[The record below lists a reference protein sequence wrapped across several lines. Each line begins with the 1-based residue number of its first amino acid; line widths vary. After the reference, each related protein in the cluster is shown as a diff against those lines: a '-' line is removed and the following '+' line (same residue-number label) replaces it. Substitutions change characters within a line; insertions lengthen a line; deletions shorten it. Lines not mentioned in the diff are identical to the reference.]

1 MLLSD
6 LAVGTK
12 VADVNSKY
20 NNKIIMWTVASKN
33 HYGNNQVTLISDVL
47 ALKPSDAKEAGNSNS
62 RNTYGN
68 NRYSLSNIHSWL
80 NSNKDN
86 WYEAKHSLDAPP
98 VSSLVTANPYD
109 TEKGFCTNLSSKFL
123 NKVKTTTITTALP
136 TCDGGGSEN
145 ISCKFFLPSLMEVGL
160 GQENGISEGS
170 QFPLFTDN
178 ASRIIEFGGAS
189 REWEL
194 RTPASNNGY
203 DFRHIRPNGTNYT
216 NIANNGYLG
225 IRTVCN
231 IDANIEVENKNSY
244 YELKLSSYLSDT
256 TSLKNVVTELENKKE
271 ITKQLRTNLY
281 NILNDKGV
289 EVKEDYTLT
298 ALINEVKDI
307 SNINVKVYNKLPSV
321 VENGQIVLISDKY
334 NNVYISKEEPS
345 MDNNDIWIK
354 KNDDGIEFK
363 VSSKNVVLNSK
374 IYGAVKKVNSETEP
388 IASYIGVDGEWI
400 YMGSYYLFK
409 ENKGNSYSHLY
420 DVKISDPG
428 ISNINIGND
437 KISLGF
443 NFYDMASGKST
454 LKLTSKNLID
464 LSMFNRFYFDFDSNC
479 KSNYGTFIVRLINES
494 KSTVASYTVGLNESR
509 NLRSIDVSKVNVR
522 CKFEVYGELSTNGGY
537 GSVSR
542 NMNLYNIY
550 FE

>member
-6 LAVGTK
+6 LAIGTK

-47 ALKPSDAKEAGNSNS
+47 ALKPSDAKENGNSNS
-62 RNTYGN
+62 RNSYGN

-80 NSNKDN
+80 NSNKAN

-98 VSSLVTANPYD
+98 SSSLVSANPYD

-123 NKVKTTTITTALP
+123 NKIKTTTITTAIP
-136 TCDGGGSEN
+136 TCDGGGSET

-189 REWEL
+189 REWGL

-216 NIANNGYLG
+216 NIANNGYIG

-231 IDANIEVENKNSY
+231 IDANIEVENKSSY

-298 ALINEVKDI
+298 ALINEIKDV
-307 SNINVKVYNKLPSV
+307 SNVNVKVYNKLPSV
-321 VENGQIVLISDKY
+321 VENGQIAIVTDTC
-334 NNVYISKEEPS
+334 NNITVAYDYPS
-345 MDNNDIWIK
+345 SPVANDIFIRIVD
-354 KNDDGIEFK
+354 KNQ
-363 VSSKNVVLNSK
+363 
-374 IYGAVKKVNSETEP
+374 
-388 IASYIGVDGEWI
+388 
-400 YMGSYYLFK
+400 
-409 ENKGNSYSHLY
+409 
-420 DVKISDPG
+420 
-428 ISNINIGND
+428 
-437 KISLGF
+437 
-443 NFYDMASGKST
+443 
-454 LKLTSKNLID
+454 
-464 LSMFNRFYFDFDSNC
+464 
-479 KSNYGTFIVRLINES
+479 
-494 KSTVASYTVGLNESR
+494 
-509 NLRSIDVSKVNVR
+509 
-522 CKFEVYGELSTNGGY
+522 CKFEVGTNKKIEVYVFGAWKYNGSTWDRIDSYIGLNNEWFPMNKEILFESGNGLSYEKYFTVRKSWENGNNTDGGQYSFTNDYIYLKDDLSYMDKSNNSHIKSKSIDFKDINYVYVDYEVKNRWNAEQYIMAGTVKYSITDRTVKRNVLTLDMRNYNKVSNITFYMGYTSGGSAY
-537 GSVSR
+537 TDIKI
-542 NMNLYNIY
+542 YNIWC
-550 FE
+550 E

>member
-6 LAVGTK
+6 LPIGTK

-47 ALKPSDAKEAGNSNS
+47 ALKPFDAKESGNSNS
-62 RNTYGN
+62 RNSYGN

-80 NSNKDN
+80 NSNKAN

-98 VSSLVTANPYD
+98 SSSLVSANPYD

-123 NKVKTTTITTALP
+123 NKIKTTTITTAIP
-136 TCDGGGSEN
+136 TCDGGGSET

-189 REWEL
+189 REWGL

-216 NIANNGYLG
+216 NIANNGYIG

-231 IDANIEVENKNSY
+231 IDANIEVENKSSY

-289 EVKEDYTLT
+289 EVREDYTLT
-298 ALINEVKDI
+298 ALINEVKDV
-307 SNINVKVYNKLPSV
+307 SNVNVKVYNKLPSV
-321 VENGQIVLISDKY
+321 VENGQIAIVTDTCNNITVTYDYPSSPLLNDVFVRITDK
-334 NNVYISKEEPS
+334 NQ
-345 MDNNDIWIK
+345 
-354 KNDDGIEFK
+354 
-363 VSSKNVVLNSK
+363 
-374 IYGAVKKVNSETEP
+374 
-388 IASYIGVDGEWI
+388 
-400 YMGSYYLFK
+400 
-409 ENKGNSYSHLY
+409 
-420 DVKISDPG
+420 
-428 ISNINIGND
+428 
-437 KISLGF
+437 
-443 NFYDMASGKST
+443 
-454 LKLTSKNLID
+454 
-464 LSMFNRFYFDFDSNC
+464 
-479 KSNYGTFIVRLINES
+479 
-494 KSTVASYTVGLNESR
+494 
-509 NLRSIDVSKVNVR
+509 
-522 CKFEVYGELSTNGGY
+522 CKFEVGTNKKIEVYVFGAWKYNGSTWDRIDSYIGIDNVWFPMNKEILFENGNGLVYEKYFKTRKSWANGNTNTGEITFTNDYIYMKDDLSYMTKSNYSHIKSKSIDFKDINYVYIDYEVKDRWNAEQYIMAGTVKY
-537 GSVSR
+537 SITDRTVKRNVLTLDMRNYNEVSDITFY
-542 NMNLYNIY
+542 MGFSSGASAYTDIKIYNIWC
-550 FE
+550 E

>member
-6 LAVGTK
+6 LPIGTK

-20 NNKIIMWTVASKN
+20 NNKIIIWTVASKN

-47 ALKPSDAKEAGNSNS
+47 ALKPSDAKESGNSNS

-80 NSNKDN
+80 NSNKAN

-98 VSSLVTANPYD
+98 SSSLVSANPYD

-123 NKVKTTTITTALP
+123 NKIKTTTITTAIP
-136 TCDGGGSEN
+136 TCDGGGSET

-189 REWEL
+189 REWGL

-216 NIANNGYLG
+216 NVANNGYIG

-231 IDANIEVENKNSY
+231 IDSNIEVENKSSY
-244 YELKLSSYLSDT
+244 YELKLSNYLNENA
-256 TSLKNVVTELENKKE
+256 SLSSALSVLENKKE

-298 ALINEVKDI
+298 ALINEVKDV
-307 SNINVKVYNKLPSV
+307 SNVNVKVYNKLPSV
-321 VENGQIVLISDKY
+321 VENGQIAIVTDTCNNITVTYDYPSSPLLNDVFVRITDK
-334 NNVYISKEEPS
+334 NQ
-345 MDNNDIWIK
+345 
-354 KNDDGIEFK
+354 
-363 VSSKNVVLNSK
+363 
-374 IYGAVKKVNSETEP
+374 
-388 IASYIGVDGEWI
+388 
-400 YMGSYYLFK
+400 
-409 ENKGNSYSHLY
+409 
-420 DVKISDPG
+420 
-428 ISNINIGND
+428 
-437 KISLGF
+437 
-443 NFYDMASGKST
+443 
-454 LKLTSKNLID
+454 
-464 LSMFNRFYFDFDSNC
+464 
-479 KSNYGTFIVRLINES
+479 
-494 KSTVASYTVGLNESR
+494 
-509 NLRSIDVSKVNVR
+509 
-522 CKFEVYGELSTNGGY
+522 CKFEVGTNKKIEVYVFGAWKYNGSTWDRIDSYIGIDNVWFPMNKEILFENGNGLVYEKYFKTRKSWANGNTNTGEITFTNDYIYMKDDLSYMTKSNYSHIKSKSIDFKDINYVYIDYEVKDRWNAEQYIMAGTVKYSITNRTVKRNVLTLDMRNYNEVSDITFYMGYSSGGSAY
-537 GSVSR
+537 TDIKI
-542 NMNLYNIY
+542 YNIWC
-550 FE
+550 E

>member
-6 LAVGTK
+6 LPIGTK

-20 NNKIIMWTVASKN
+20 NNKIIIWTVASKN

-47 ALKPSDAKEAGNSNS
+47 ALKPSDAKETENSNS
-62 RNTYGN
+62 RNSYGN

-136 TCDGGGSEN
+136 TCDGGGSET

-216 NIANNGYLG
+216 NVANNGYIG

-231 IDANIEVENKNSY
+231 IDANIEVEKKSSY
-244 YELKLSSYLSDT
+244 YELKLSNYLNKNA
-256 TSLKNVVTELENKKE
+256 SLSSALSVLENKKE
-271 ITKQLRTNLY
+271 ITKQLRDRLSNILYLKCIEVNETDTLTTLIEKVNNLNAEEVITDFIFYDNGKYPSGEKLISTYSDSGTSLTEETENLY
-281 NILNDKGV
+281 LQAETDFDEASLIVSTSSKKDLSNYTKLKISVKNYTKQGTSPGIFAWLAVAEKNNDFNKVAFTSIESNGEISVDITSLNAEYYCKIILN
-289 EVKEDYTLT
+289 
-298 ALINEVKDI
+298 
-307 SNINVKVYNKLPSV
+307 
-321 VENGQIVLISDKY
+321 
-334 NNVYISKEEPS
+334 
-345 MDNNDIWIK
+345 
-354 KNDDGIEFK
+354 
-363 VSSKNVVLNSK
+363 
-374 IYGAVKKVNSETEP
+374 
-388 IASYIGVDGEWI
+388 VDGTTTSDGMLKMRI
-400 YMGSYYLFK
+400 
-409 ENKGNSYSHLY
+409 NKMWL
-420 DVKISDPG
+420 
-428 ISNINIGND
+428 
-437 KISLGF
+437 
-443 NFYDMASGKST
+443 
-454 LKLTSKNLID
+454 
-464 LSMFNRFYFDFDSNC
+464 
-479 KSNYGTFIVRLINES
+479 E
-494 KSTVASYTVGLNESR
+494 
-509 NLRSIDVSKVNVR
+509 
-522 CKFEVYGELSTNGGY
+522 
-537 GSVSR
+537 
-542 NMNLYNIY
+542 
-550 FE
+550 

>member
-1 MLLSD
+1 MFLSD

-47 ALKPSDAKEAGNSNS
+47 ALKPSDAKEDGNSNS
-62 RNTYGN
+62 RNSYGN

-98 VSSLVTANPYD
+98 SSSLVSTNPYD

-123 NKVKTTTITTALP
+123 SKVKTTTITTAIP

-231 IDANIEVENKNSY
+231 IDANIEVKNKNSY

-271 ITKQLRTNLY
+271 TTKQLRSNLY

-289 EVKEDYTLT
+289 DVREDYTLT
-298 ALINEVKDI
+298 ALINEVKDV
-307 SNINVKVYNKLPSV
+307 SSVNVKVYNKLPSV
-321 VENGQIVLISDKY
+321 VENGQIAIVTDTCNNITVTYDYPSSPLLNDVFVRITDK
-334 NNVYISKEEPS
+334 NQ
-345 MDNNDIWIK
+345 
-354 KNDDGIEFK
+354 
-363 VSSKNVVLNSK
+363 
-374 IYGAVKKVNSETEP
+374 
-388 IASYIGVDGEWI
+388 
-400 YMGSYYLFK
+400 
-409 ENKGNSYSHLY
+409 
-420 DVKISDPG
+420 
-428 ISNINIGND
+428 
-437 KISLGF
+437 
-443 NFYDMASGKST
+443 
-454 LKLTSKNLID
+454 
-464 LSMFNRFYFDFDSNC
+464 
-479 KSNYGTFIVRLINES
+479 
-494 KSTVASYTVGLNESR
+494 
-509 NLRSIDVSKVNVR
+509 
-522 CKFEVYGELSTNGGY
+522 CKFEVGTNKKIEVYVFGAWKYNGSTWDRIDSYIGIDNVWFPMNKEILFENGNGLVYEKYFKTRKSWANGNTNTGEITFTNDYIYMKDDLSYMTKSNYSHIKSKSIDFKDINYVYIDYEVKDRWNAEQYIMAGTVKYSITNRTVKRNVLTLDMRNY
-537 GSVSR
+537 NEVSDITFY
-542 NMNLYNIY
+542 MGFSSGASAYTDIKIYNIWC
-550 FE
+550 E

>member
-47 ALKPSDAKEAGNSNS
+47 ALKPSDAKENGNSNS
-62 RNTYGN
+62 RNSYGN

-86 WYEAKHSLDAPP
+86 WYVPTHSLDAPP
-98 VSSLVTANPYD
+98 SAEYVSTNAYD
-109 TEKGFCTNLSSKFL
+109 AEKGFCTNLSSKFL
-123 NKVKTTTITTALP
+123 NKIKTTTITTAIP
-136 TCDGGGSEN
+136 TCDGGGSET

-160 GQENGISEGS
+160 GQENRISEGS

-194 RTPASNNGY
+194 RTPSSNNGY

-216 NIANNGYLG
+216 NIANNGDLG

-443 NFYDMASGKST
+443 NFYDMAAGKST

-464 LSMFNRFYFDFDSNC
+464 LSMYNRFYFDFDSNC

-522 CKFEVYGELSTNGGY
+522 CKFEVYGELSTSGGY

>member
-6 LAVGTK
+6 LAIGTK

-47 ALKPSDAKEAGNSNS
+47 ALKPSDAKEDGNSNS
-62 RNTYGN
+62 RNSYGN

-86 WYEAKHSLDAPP
+86 WYVPTHSLDAPP
-98 VSSLVTANPYD
+98 SAEYVSTNAYD
-109 TEKGFCTNLSSKFL
+109 AEKGFCTNLSSKFL
-123 NKVKTTTITTALP
+123 SKVKTTTITTAIP

-194 RTPASNNGY
+194 RTPSSNNGY

-225 IRTVCN
+225 IRAVCN

-271 ITKQLRTNLY
+271 TTKQLRSNLY

-298 ALINEVKDI
+298 ALINEVKDV
-307 SNINVKVYNKLPSV
+307 SNVNVKVYNKLPSV
-321 VENGQIVLISDKY
+321 VENGQIAIVTDACNNITVTYDYPSSPLLNDVFVRITDK
-334 NNVYISKEEPS
+334 NQ
-345 MDNNDIWIK
+345 
-354 KNDDGIEFK
+354 
-363 VSSKNVVLNSK
+363 
-374 IYGAVKKVNSETEP
+374 
-388 IASYIGVDGEWI
+388 
-400 YMGSYYLFK
+400 
-409 ENKGNSYSHLY
+409 
-420 DVKISDPG
+420 
-428 ISNINIGND
+428 
-437 KISLGF
+437 
-443 NFYDMASGKST
+443 
-454 LKLTSKNLID
+454 
-464 LSMFNRFYFDFDSNC
+464 
-479 KSNYGTFIVRLINES
+479 
-494 KSTVASYTVGLNESR
+494 
-509 NLRSIDVSKVNVR
+509 
-522 CKFEVYGELSTNGGY
+522 CKFEVGTNKKIEVYVFGAWKYNGSTWDRIDSYIGIDNVWFPMNKEILFENGNGLVYEKYFKTRKSWANGNTNTGEITFTNDYIYMKDDLSYMTKSNYSHIKSKSIDFKDINYVYIDYEVKDRWNAEQYIMAGTVKYSITNRTVKRNVLTLDMRNYNEVSDITFYMGYSSGGSAY
-537 GSVSR
+537 TDIKI
-542 NMNLYNIY
+542 YNIWC
-550 FE
+550 E

>member
-6 LAVGTK
+6 LAIGTK

-47 ALKPSDAKEAGNSNS
+47 ALKPSDAKENENSNS
-62 RNTYGN
+62 RNSYGN

-86 WYEAKHSLDAPP
+86 WYVPTHSLDAPP
-98 VSSLVTANPYD
+98 SAEYVSTNAYD

-123 NKVKTTTITTALP
+123 SKVKTTTITTAIP

-194 RTPASNNGY
+194 RTPSSNNGY

-225 IRTVCN
+225 IRAVCN
-231 IDANIEVENKNSY
+231 IDANIEVENKSSY

-289 EVKEDYTLT
+289 EVREDYALT
-298 ALINEVKDI
+298 TLINKVKDV
-307 SNINVKVYNKLPSV
+307 SSVNVKVYNKLPSV
-321 VENGQIVLISDKY
+321 VENGQIAIVTDTCNNITVTYDYPSSPLLNDVFVRITDK
-334 NNVYISKEEPS
+334 NQ
-345 MDNNDIWIK
+345 
-354 KNDDGIEFK
+354 
-363 VSSKNVVLNSK
+363 
-374 IYGAVKKVNSETEP
+374 
-388 IASYIGVDGEWI
+388 
-400 YMGSYYLFK
+400 
-409 ENKGNSYSHLY
+409 
-420 DVKISDPG
+420 
-428 ISNINIGND
+428 
-437 KISLGF
+437 
-443 NFYDMASGKST
+443 
-454 LKLTSKNLID
+454 
-464 LSMFNRFYFDFDSNC
+464 
-479 KSNYGTFIVRLINES
+479 
-494 KSTVASYTVGLNESR
+494 
-509 NLRSIDVSKVNVR
+509 
-522 CKFEVYGELSTNGGY
+522 CKFEVGTNKKIEVYVFGAWKYNGSTWDRIDSYIGIDNVWFPMNKEILFENGNGLVYEKYFKTRKSWANGNTNTGEITFTNDYIYMKDDLSYMTKSNYSHIKSKSIDFKDINYVYIDYEVKDRWNAEQYIMAGTVKYSITNRTVKRNVLTLDMRNYNEVSDITFYMGYSSGGSAY
-537 GSVSR
+537 TDIKI
-542 NMNLYNIY
+542 YNIWC
-550 FE
+550 E